1 MKPEKAVRLKFI
13 YQICKLDK
21 ENYFI
26 AKQKIMKTK
35 QKIFLVEDDHNF
47 GAVLKSYLEINDYRV
62 SWVLDGKDAFAE
74 FKKDDFDIC
83 ILDVMLPNVDGFM
96 IASEIKK
103 YDKNVPLVFLT
114 AKTLKEDILKGYGL
128 GADDYI
134 TKPFDSEVL
143 LCKISAI
150 LNRKIS
156 GKKDNKIPEIFAIG
170 KYNFNWKLRQI
181 HLNDKIQKLS
191 PKESEL
197 LKLLCVNKNE
207 ILQRQIALKK
217 IWKDDNYFTTRSMD
231 VYITKLRKYL
241 NEDQLIEIVNIH
253 GSGYRL
259 IVKEK

>member
-1 MKPEKAVRLKFI
+1 MKP
-13 YQICKLDK
+13 
-21 ENYFI
+21 
-26 AKQKIMKTK
+26 KQR
-35 QKIFLVEDDHNF
+35 IFLVEDDNNF
-47 GAVLKSYLEINDYRV
+47 GAVLKSYLEMNDYFV
-62 SWVLDGKDAFAE
+62 KWVLDGKDAFIN

-103 YDKNVPLVFLT
+103 YDYKTPIIFLT

-143 LCKISAI
+143 LCKIQAV
-150 LNRKIS
+150 LNRRIS
-156 GKKDNKIPEIFAIG
+156 SKNNIEIPEIFEIG
-170 KYNFNWKLRQI
+170 KYRFNWKLRQVQFEDEI
-181 HLNDKIQKLS
+181 KKLS

-197 LKLLCVNKNE
+197 LKLLCINKNE
-207 ILQRQIALKK
+207 VLERCEALKK

-241 NEDQLIEIVNIH
+241 KKDCSVEIVNIH

-259 IVKEK
+259 IVKEKN